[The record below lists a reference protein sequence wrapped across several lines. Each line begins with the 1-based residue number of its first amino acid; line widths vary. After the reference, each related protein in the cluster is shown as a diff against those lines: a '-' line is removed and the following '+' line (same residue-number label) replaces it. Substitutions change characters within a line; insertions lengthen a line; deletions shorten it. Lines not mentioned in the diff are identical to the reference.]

1 MPRKPRIL
9 THTGV
14 YHVIIRGNDKQNI
27 FFTNKDRRF
36 FLRKLE
42 EYSKQLNIIVYS
54 YCLLNNHVHLLI

>member
-27 FFTNKDRRF
+27 FFTNRDRRF

-54 YCLLNNHVHLLI
+54 YCY